1 MGGRRKLFK
10 KFTNAWSRNTNVIG
24 YTTANKMTQC
34 YSFHYT
40 YSQHLLCSYIVSQ
53 LNFQIESNYMHVYI
67 SLHWNQQAA
76 RMWRKWFPV
85 VMIKLFTERMLDF
98 AHIEALFCYYA
109 SVGGAPRHTVV
120 VVFVCLCVCVCV
132 CVILLRAFLGNHN
145 ELSNESCNATTAQH
159 STTAKLARFLP

>member
-98 AHIEALFCYYA
+98 AHIEALFCYYF
-109 SVGGAPRHTVV
+109 STKQRE
-120 VVFVCLCVCVCV
+120 C
-132 CVILLRAFLGNHN
+132 III
-145 ELSNESCNATTAQH
+145 QH
-159 STTAKLARFLP
+159 SIRNALPLDAIHKRNLKRFLKEIHQM